1 MTSRFTDQETLKT
14 ARQDWLSVLVRV
26 PKDELIKAANQW
38 IFSVVILKS
47 PEVGLM
53 MTNGRIHSTGGSFH
67 VGEVSLTK
75 CVLKDAE
82 GHLGYGH
89 ILGRSHQQAHAVA
102 MFDLALQRLDTSES
116 AIQQLEKW
124 RQQIDELTSQ
134 ESARVEAT
142 RVDFFTMVRGET

>member
-1 MTSRFTDQETLKT
+1 MTSRFTDQEALKT
-14 ARQDWLSVLVRV
+14 ARQDWFSVLVRV

-38 IFSVVILKS
+38 IFSVVILKA

-53 MTNGRIHSTGGSFH
+53 MTNGRIHSIGGSFH

-89 ILGRSHQQAHAVA
+89 ILGRSHQQAHAIA
-102 MFDLALQRLDTSES
+102 MFDLALQRADTSES

-134 ESARVEAT
+134 ESARIEAT

>member
-1 MTSRFTDQETLKT
+1 MTSRSTDQEALKT
-14 ARQDWLSVLVRV
+14 ARQDWLSILVRV
-26 PKDELIKAANQW
+26 PTDELIKVAHQW
-38 IFSVVILKS
+38 IFPVVILTS
-47 PEVGLM
+47 PGVGLM
-53 MTNGRIHSTGGSFH
+53 MTNGRIHSTGGSFN

-89 ILGRSHQQAHAVA
+89 ILGRSHQQAHAIA
-102 MFDLALQRLDTSES
+102 MFDLARQRVDTSES

>member
-1 MTSRFTDQETLKT
+1 MTSRFTDQEALKT
-14 ARQDWLSVLVRV
+14 ARQDWLSILVRV
-26 PKDELIKAANQW
+26 PKDELIKVANQW

-53 MTNGRIHSTGGSFH
+53 MTNGRIHSTGGSFN

-89 ILGRSHQQAHAVA
+89 ILGRSHQQAHAIA
-102 MFDLALQRLDTSES
+102 MFDLALQRADTSES

-134 ESARVEAT
+134 ESARIEAT

>member
-1 MTSRFTDQETLKT
+1 MTSRFTDQEDLKT
-14 ARQDWLSVLVRV
+14 ARQAWLGILVRV
-26 PKDELIKAANQW
+26 PKDELIKVANQW

-53 MTNGRIHSTGGSFH
+53 MTNGRIHSTGGSFN

-89 ILGRSHQQAHAVA
+89 ILGRSHQQAHAIA
-102 MFDLALQRLDTSES
+102 MFDFALQRLDTSES